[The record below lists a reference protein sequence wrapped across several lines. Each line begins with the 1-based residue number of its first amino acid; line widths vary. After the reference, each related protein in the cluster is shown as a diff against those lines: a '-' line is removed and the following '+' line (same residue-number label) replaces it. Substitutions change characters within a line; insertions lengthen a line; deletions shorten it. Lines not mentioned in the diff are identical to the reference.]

1 LGSFKRDPYKTSYVI
16 LLERLTNLRVGTFY
30 GDLCVLTKNLK
41 DEELKGS
48 ILELIENI
56 LKFKPNFG
64 RSDVLSKIKT
74 ETLAKCLISAKNN
87 YVDAN
92 SIISSTNNTI
102 LNQNNSPLEQNHSQS
117 EQNNLPSE
125 QNNEQRNSSTNDS
138 TQQEI
143 QAFSL
148 NQNQINS
155 IARFGLV
162 SRISQN
168 SNPSNEPPELRDSN
182 YFFLKIRISYRRAL
196 IKENNVRILESQMV
210 PLLLNLIQVI
220 GRWPVYRMILYK
232 LTLITK
238 QFLSSLLK

>member
-1 LGSFKRDPYKTSYVI
+1 M
-16 LLERLTNLRVGTFY
+16 ERLTNLRVGTFY

-102 LNQNNSPLEQNHSQS
+102 LN
-117 EQNNLPSE
+117 
-125 QNNEQRNSSTNDS
+125 
-138 TQQEI
+138 
-143 QAFSL
+143 
-148 NQNQINS
+148 
-155 IARFGLV
+155 
-162 SRISQN
+162 
-168 SNPSNEPPELRDSN
+168 
-182 YFFLKIRISYRRAL
+182 
-196 IKENNVRILESQMV
+196 
-210 PLLLNLIQVI
+210 
-220 GRWPVYRMILYK
+220 
-232 LTLITK
+232 
-238 QFLSSLLK
+238 

>member
-1 LGSFKRDPYKTSYVI
+1 MGSFKRDPYKTSYVI

-143 QAFSL
+143 QSFSL

-182 YFFLKIRISYRRAL
+182 YFFKKIRISYRRAL
-196 IKENNVRILESQMV
+196 KKENNARILEFHISNGTTPAQ
-210 PLLLNLIQVI
+210 LNSSN
-220 GRWPVYRMILYK
+220 WPVACLPDD
-232 LTLITK
+232 TV
-238 QFLSSLLK
+238 